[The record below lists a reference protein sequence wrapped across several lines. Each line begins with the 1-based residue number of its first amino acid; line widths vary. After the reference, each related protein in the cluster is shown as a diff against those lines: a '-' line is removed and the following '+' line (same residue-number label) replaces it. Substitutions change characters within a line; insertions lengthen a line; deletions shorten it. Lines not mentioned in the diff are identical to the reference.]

1 MKLNLSTHPLHEKWR
16 SMRARCN
23 NKRNPNYKNYGGRGI
38 SVCNEWNN
46 SLVFMLWALTNGWKP
61 GLQIDRIDNDG
72 NYSPDNCRFVNNQQ
86 NANNRRVRRDSV
98 SGVPGITWHSQHE
111 KWIVRVVINGTR
123 YYVGLYESLTDAK
136 KALKEYKK

>member
-1 MKLNLSTHPLHEKWR
+1 
-16 SMRARCN
+16 
-23 NKRNPNYKNYGGRGI
+23 
-38 SVCNEWNN
+38 
-46 SLVFMLWALTNGWKP
+46 MLWALTNGWKP